1 MKWPWSM
8 KVYNPLTNKLKYNVS
23 DGLEDITIT
32 LTLISSV

>member
-8 KVYNPLTNKLKYNVS
+8 KVYNPLTNELKYNVS

-32 LTLISSV
+32 LILISSV